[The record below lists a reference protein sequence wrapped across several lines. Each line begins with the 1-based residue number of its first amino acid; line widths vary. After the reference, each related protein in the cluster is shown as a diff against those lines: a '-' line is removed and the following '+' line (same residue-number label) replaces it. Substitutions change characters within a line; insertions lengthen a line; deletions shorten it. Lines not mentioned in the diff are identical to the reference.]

1 MKASECAFMNLVD
14 KAHKANISKK
24 KSLTLE
30 DKQIN
35 KPKISKTSV
44 LLEVKQVKREWE
56 TILDCYRK
64 LSWENSIESDWFW
77 NLNGK
82 RN

>member
-1 MKASECAFMNLVD
+1 MNLVD

-24 KSLTLE
+24 KSLTVE

-44 LLEVKQVKREWE
+44 LLKVKQVKRE
-56 TILDCYRK
+56 
-64 LSWENSIESDWFW
+64 
-77 NLNGK
+77 
-82 RN
+82 